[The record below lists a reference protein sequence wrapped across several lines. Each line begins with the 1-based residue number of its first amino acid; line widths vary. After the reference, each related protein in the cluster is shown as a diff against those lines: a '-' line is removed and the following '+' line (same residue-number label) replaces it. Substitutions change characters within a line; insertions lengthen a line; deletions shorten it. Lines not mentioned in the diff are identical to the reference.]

1 MQREMRLQKP
11 RDTDA
16 EREDAMMLTLKVEEG
31 AESQE
36 MLTNVRT
43 ERGKEWILLWSLQK
57 EPTLPESWF

>member
-57 EPTLPESWF
+57 EPTLPES

>member
-1 MQREMRLQKP
+1 MRLQKP

-57 EPTLPESWF
+57 EPTLPES

>member
-1 MQREMRLQKP
+1 MRLQKP

-36 MLTNVRT
+36 MLTKVRT

-57 EPTLPESWF
+57 EPTLPES